1 MNVRMEGKV
10 ASPGVEDAD
19 EPDLCTQMSLVP
31 GKLFQSCGAAVIE
44 QAEEK
49 ASVRKKEAVELLRHS
64 EDSVKIRRI
73 NDIGLPG
80 VDPFFLVHCLAAGA
94 VPVAARI
101 VVYFDGTAVLTDR
114 GIATEKS
121 RFAADDGDCDF
132 MGFRSN
138 RSRLA
143 VIIIGLREDV
153 LDRIAH
159 NTHRTSKGLTAFPIP
174 VRARWT

>member
-31 GKLFQSCGAAVIE
+31 GKLFQGCGTAVIE

-49 ASVRKKEAVELLRHS
+49 APVGKKETVELLRDG
-64 EDSVKIRRI
+64 EDGMKVWCI

-80 VDPFFLVHCLAAGA
+80 INPFLLVHGLTAGA
-94 VPVAARI
+94 VSVAAGI
-101 VVYFDGTAVLTDR
+101 VVHFCGAAVLTDS
-114 GIATEKS
+114 GIAAEKS
-121 RFAADDGDCDF
+121 RLAPSDGDCGF
-132 MGFRSN
+132 MGRRTD
-138 RSRLA
+138 RSRA
-143 VIIIGLREDV
+143 SVVIIGLREDV

-159 NTHRTSKGLTAFPIP
+159 DAHRTSKGLTAFPVP
-174 VRARWT
+174 GRAR

>member
-1 MNVRMEGKV
+1 M
-10 ASPGVEDAD
+10 
-19 EPDLCTQMSLVP
+19 
-31 GKLFQSCGAAVIE
+31 
-44 QAEEK
+44 
-49 ASVRKKEAVELLRHS
+49 
-64 EDSVKIRRI
+64 
-73 NDIGLPG
+73 
-80 VDPFFLVHCLAAGA
+80 
-94 VPVAARI
+94 PVAARI
-101 VVYFDGTAVLTDR
+101 VVHFGGTAVLTDR

-121 RFAADDGDCDF
+121 RFATDDGDCDF

>member
-1 MNVRMEGKV
+1 
-10 ASPGVEDAD
+10 
-19 EPDLCTQMSLVP
+19 MSFVLSQF
-31 GKLFQSCGAAVIE
+31 FQGSGAAVIE

-49 ASVRKKEAVELLRHS
+49 ASVRKKEAVELLRYG
-64 EDSVKIRRI
+64 EDSMKIRRI

-101 VVYFDGTAVLTDR
+101 VVHFDGTAVLTDR

-121 RFAADDGDCDF
+121 RFATDDGDCDF
-132 MGFRSN
+132 MGFRRN

-159 NTHRTSKGLTAFPIP
+159 NAHLTSKGLTGLDETF
-174 VRARWT
+174 RASWT